1 MQQHY
6 LANADYEILTPN
18 GWEDFKGIFLNQ
30 SANKASST
38 IYLIDGSKITAT
50 DQHRF
55 FTCGQEVAVCNLSV
69 GDYLDTKTGPLK
81 ISAIDKCV
89 LEDTYEIFNA
99 TNHVIFANAIHSHQC
114 DEFAFVPPNIAS
126 EFWTSISPT
135 LATGG
140 KAIITSTPNSDE
152 DQFAQIWQEANKRFD
167 EFGNE
172 TLVGKNGF
180 FPFRAYWTE
189 HPDRDEAWAAIERNR
204 IGDERFRREHGC
216 VVHQT
221 MITLQDE
228 SGKIFKISIGD
239 FYNGQFPDNLL

>member
-1 MQQHY
+1 MFAENTQ
-6 LANADYEILTPN
+6 YEILTPS
-18 GWEDFKGIFLNQ
+18 GWQDFRGLT
-30 SANKASST
+30 ST
-38 IYLIDGSKITAT
+38 PDKLTFKVTLETGDSVTAT
-50 DQHRF
+50 AGHYF
-55 FTCGQEVAVCNLSV
+55 FTNGKKVQLST
-69 GDYLDTKTGPLK
+69 LLPDTDIDTVTGPSRI
-81 ISAIDKCV
+81 ISIVKQSKTTVYDVIEVTDINHKFIV
-89 LEDTYEIFNA
+89 NA
-99 TNHVIFANAIHSHQC
+99 SIITKNC

-167 EFGNE
+167 EYGNE
-172 TLVGKNGF
+172 TTVGKNGF

-221 MITLQDE
+221 MLTLQDK
-228 SGKIFKISIGD
+228 SGNIFKISIGD
-239 FYNGQFPDNLL
+239 FYNGQFPMDIK